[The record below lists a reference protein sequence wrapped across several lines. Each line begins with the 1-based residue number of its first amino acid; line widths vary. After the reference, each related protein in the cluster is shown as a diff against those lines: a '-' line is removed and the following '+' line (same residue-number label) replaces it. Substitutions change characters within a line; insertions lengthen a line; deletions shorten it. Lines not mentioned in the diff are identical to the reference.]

1 MRFIY
6 VENIH
11 VGAFLVI
18 KWSYMSFKIR
28 KIPNLVDPHSLY
40 KLLHS
45 QVYSNGLKP
54 WISNVKISVDKWGWI
69 I

>member
-1 MRFIY
+1 MCFIY

-18 KWSYMSFKIR
+18 KWSYTSFKIR
-28 KIPNLVDPHSLY
+28 KIPNLVDFHSLY

-45 QVYSNGLKP
+45 QVHSNGLKP
-54 WISNVKISVDKWGWI
+54 
-69 I
+69 